1 MNTLRMMIYK
11 EVLQKVGFAT
21 LGFVALFFFFD
32 TIDELKLIGTGP
44 EQNYSMQL
52 AMWYVVL
59 MIPNHLYELLPITVL
74 IGTIFV
80 MARLAQS
87 SEFTIM
93 RTSGLGPLRALK
105 TLMELGLFFVLIAF
119 VVGDYVTPVSSRQ
132 AQLLKARYLGQTI
145 TNGASGAWLKENKT
159 DSSSIANVLALSR
172 DGQLAGIRIFEF
184 NSLGKLT
191 SIIYASS
198 GRFMDSKEGWL
209 LADVVKDK
217 FTDGIDKNIGRS
229 KLATMPW
236 PNGLTED
243 MVSVALLK
251 PEKLA
256 TWDLYKDVTHLKRNE
271 QASQRYEIDFWK
283 KVFYPFSCMVMV
295 VLALPFAYL
304 HLRNANLNTMV
315 FFGVV
320 LGITFVL
327 INNLFGYIG
336 NLNAWSPWLAAATP
350 GLVFMTGSLLAFA
363 RLVLRH

>member
-1 MNTLRMMIYK
+1 MKTLRGMIYR

-32 TIDELKLIGTGP
+32 AIDELKLIGSGP
-44 EQNYSMQL
+44 GPGYSMQH

-105 TLMELGLFFVLIAF
+105 TLMELGLFFVLLAF

-132 AQLLKARYLGQTI
+132 AQLLKARYLGQSI
-145 TNGASGAWLKENKT
+145 SNGASGAWLKENKT
-159 DSSSIANVLALSR
+159 DSSSIANVLALNR
-172 DGQLAGIRIFEF
+172 DGQLTGIRIFEF
-184 NSLGKLT
+184 NQLGKLT
-191 SIIYASS
+191 TIIYAAS
-198 GRFMDSKEGWL
+198 GVFMDSNEGWL
-209 LADVVKDK
+209 LSEVVQDK
-217 FTDGIDKNIGRS
+217 FTDGIDKNIDRL
-229 KLATMPW
+229 KINTLIW

-243 MVSVALLK
+243 MVSVAILK
-251 PEKLA
+251 PEKMA
-256 TWDLYKDVTHLKRNE
+256 TWDLFKYITHLKKNE
-271 QASQRYEIDFWK
+271 QASLRYEIDFWK
-283 KVFYPFSCMVMV
+283 KVFYPLSCMVMV

-304 HLRNANLNTMV
+304 HLRNANMNTMV
-315 FFGVV
+315 FLVVV

-336 NLNAWSPWLAAATP
+336 NLNSWSPWLAAATP